1 MEPYKSFALVYDL
14 FMQEVPYEEWVKYI
28 EKIWERFNCFPEL
41 MAELGCGTGNLT
53 TLFAKKGIDMIGIDN
68 SPDMLT
74 IAKEKALSEHLDIL
88 YLLQDMREFELYG
101 TVDCIISLCDSLN
114 YILDEEDLL
123 QTFKWVN
130 NYLNPGGL
138 FIFDMNTEY
147 KYKYILGD
155 NIFADS
161 YDEAAFIWN
170 NFYDEDKALNEYH
183 LTLFIRQED
192 TNLYERYEEIHYE
205 KMYSVSQLIGL
216 IEKAGLE
223 FLAVY
228 DAYSFDPP
236 KENSERLFFVAREKG
251 KTDRR

>member
-28 EKIWERFNCFPEL
+28 EKIWERFNCSPEL

-192 TNLYERYEEIHYE
+192 TNLYERYEEIIM
-205 KMYSVSQLIGL
+205 KNVLCQSVDWLDR
-216 IEKAGLE
+216 KAGLE
-223 FLAVY
+223 FWQSMMPIVLIH
-228 DAYSFDPP
+228 P
-236 KENSERLFFVAREKG
+236 KKTVKDCFCSQGKR